1 MVFIKKPHSTK
12 QILSKYVLNVSPST
26 SNFSK
31 SFLKIS
37 ISLTLQET
45 LISMMLHDFI
55 LQRMVAFVLC
65 LALLTKQ
72 NL

>member
-26 SNFSK
+26 FNFSK

-45 LISMMLHDFI
+45 LISMILHDFI